1 MTFYETLENLNVP
14 SIYGTYKR
22 EQAVPYVSY
31 TGAGQDIFWADNG
44 GYHRVNLYQ
53 LVYYFKLKDETNE
66 DAIEEALLDNG
77 FTYEK
82 GGDFYDSTEGVYYII
97 YSNIKS
103 LKGGR

>member
-1 MTFYETLENLNVP
+1 MTFYETLENLNIP
-14 SIYGTYKR
+14 SIYGTYTRDK
-22 EQAVPYVSY
+22 AVPYVSY

-44 GYHRVNLYQ
+44 GYQRVNLYQ
-53 LVYYFKLKDETNE
+53 LVYYFKIKDETKE
-66 DAIEEALLDNG
+66 DAIEEMLLDNG

-82 GGDFYDSTEGVYYII
+82 GEDFYDSSEGVYYII

>member
-77 FTYEK
+77 FAYEK